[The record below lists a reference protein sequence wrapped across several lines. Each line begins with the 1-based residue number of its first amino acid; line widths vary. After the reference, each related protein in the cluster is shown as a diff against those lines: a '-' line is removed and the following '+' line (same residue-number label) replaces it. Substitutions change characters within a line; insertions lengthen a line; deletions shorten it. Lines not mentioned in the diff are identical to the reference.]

1 MKFKEKEKDIKKFL
15 KTIKGVYNITI
26 EGDFID
32 FFDDE
37 SERHIYYLDDN
48 TIFFKLATNYSTLE
62 TAKTVIKVIDFLK
75 SIGFKEEY
83 KNG

>member
-1 MKFKEKEKDIKKFL
+1 MTFKKKEKEIKKFL

-48 TIFFKLATNYSTLE
+48 TIFFKLMTNYSTLE
-62 TAKTVIKVIDFLK
+62 TAKTVIKVIEFLK
-75 SIGFKEEY
+75 LLGFKEGE
-83 KNG
+83 